1 MERARVVWP
10 RALRELKDLLYEVYL
25 AADTP
30 SADAI
35 AADIAEDLSL
45 PGAPSGDSVRR
56 CISGPVPGSQADVR
70 SVAVVLARH
79 ARWDAQGLVARVCDL
94 WVVAKMAKGVGRP
107 LGEFDDWLAL
117 SDLEVHP
124 ALDPAL
130 DAVEARDRL
139 GALPPYV
146 PREFDARLDAVV
158 AAAAAGRSSI
168 TVLVGGS
175 STGKTR
181 ALWEA
186 VRKLPDSWRLWHP
199 LAPTRPDAVLVG
211 LPDIAP
217 KTVVWLNE
225 AQHYL
230 APDLVGE
237 QVAAGLRDLLRD
249 PARGPV
255 LVLATLWP
263 EHWES
268 LTTRTDVDRHAH
280 ARELLRERRIDVPD
294 EFTDTDLAALMAVAG
309 EDPRLAEAAERSQDR
324 HVTQYLA
331 GVPVLMDRYNA
342 ARGATRAL
350 MYAAMDARRLGAGPH
365 LPLAWLADAAPGYLT
380 STEGKRLPKDWLSRA
395 LDHVTQECDGI
406 PGILTAINTS
416 PLRNQRSRYPAAV
429 SDPAGGQPDGQSGG
443 HAQEPQYELADYLHQ
458 YGRRHRVD
466 KIPPIDFWT
475 AAARHADTADLTALG
490 NAAWD
495 RGLYWD
501 AAQLHKL
508 ATTRGNPSAANAV
521 VRHLHGLFP
530 TDHRP
535 AQWAVAHVSLDD
547 PRALAYL
554 LSGLQETGAVA
565 QAAALAARAAAHVPL
580 DDPAALAELLYG
592 LRETGAGEHVAT
604 LLARDPAAHVAVG
617 DPGSVRLLLGFL
629 RLSEAVEQA
638 AALAARAAP
647 HVALHDLRAVER
659 LLLSLQAAG
668 AVDQVAVLAGRAAA
682 HVAVDDP
689 DEVAVVLDSLQ
700 AVRADEHASALL
712 ARDPA
717 AHVALHDLR
726 AVGLLVGSLRAAG
739 ADEQAAALAS
749 RAAAQVPLDDAG
761 WVALLLHILRA
772 VGAVEQAEALT
783 ARAAA
788 HVALD
793 DPRAVDL
800 LLGSLRAAGAD
811 DHVATLLA
819 RDLAAQVDLDHPGKV
834 ASLLYTLRGA
844 GADEHV
850 AALLARDLAAHVVLD
865 DPGDVA
871 KLVGSLRAAGDV
883 EQAAALAA
891 RAAAHVADKQ
901 GPVALLLDTLRAA
914 GADEDLAALLVRDFA
929 TYAALDHP
937 GRAGA
942 LNELREA
949 GAVDHTSTLIARL
962 ATHAG
967 LRNPT
972 VVTKT
977 LAWLREA
984 GAVDEAAALIA
995 LLPAAGHFHEFIEMS
1010 DHRERFRYG
1019 REPEGGAAPAWTW
1032 ENLK

>member
-1 MERARVVWP
+1 MVWP

-35 AADIAEDLSL
+35 AADIGEDMSL
-45 PGAPSGDSVRR
+45 PASPSGDNVRR
-56 CISGPVPGSQADVR
+56 CISGPVLGSQADVR
-70 SVAVVLARH
+70 SVAAVLARH

-107 LGEFDDWLAL
+107 LGDFDDWLAL
-117 SDLEVHP
+117 SDLEVH
-124 ALDPAL
+124 PAL

-146 PREFDARLDAVV
+146 PREFDAGLDAVV

-199 LAPTRPDAVLVG
+199 IAPTRPDAVLVG

-280 ARELLRERRIDVPD
+280 ARELLLRGRRIDVPD
-294 EFTDTDLAALMAVAG
+294 EFTDTDLAALMAIAG

-324 HVTQYLA
+324 QVTQYLA

-350 MYAAMDARRLGAGPH
+350 IYAAMDARRLGAGPR

-380 STEGKRLPKDWLSRA
+380 TTEGNQLPKDWLSQA
-395 LDHVTQECDGI
+395 LDRVTRECDGI

-429 SDPAGGQPDGQSGG
+429 SDPAGGQSDGD
-443 HAQEPQYELADYLHQ
+443 AQEPQYELADYLHQ

-475 AAARHADTADLTALG
+475 AAARHADTTDLTALG
-490 NAAWD
+490 DAAWD

-508 ATTRGNPSAANAV
+508 ATTRGDPSGANAL
-521 VRHLHGLFP
+521 VRHLHALFP

-554 LSGLQETGAVA
+554 LRGLQETGAVE

-617 DPGSVRLLLGFL
+617 DPGSVGFL
-629 RLSEAVEQA
+629 LDFLMFSEAVEQA

-659 LLLSLQAAG
+659 LLLSLRAAG

-682 HVAVDDP
+682 HVSVDDP
-689 DEVAVVLDSLQ
+689 DEVAMVLDSLQ
-700 AVRADEHASALL
+700 AVRADAHASALL

-749 RAAAQVPLDDAG
+749 RAAAHVPLDDAG
-761 WVALLLHILRA
+761 WVSLLLHILRA

-834 ASLLYTLRGA
+834 ASLLYTLRRA
-844 GADEHV
+844 GADEDV
-850 AALLARDLAAHVVLD
+850 AVLLARDLAAHVVLD
-865 DPGDVA
+865 APGDVA
-871 KLVGSLRAAGDV
+871 KLVGSLRAAGAV
-883 EQAAALAA
+883 EQADALAA
-891 RAAAHVADKQ
+891 RAAAHVADNQ
-901 GPVALLLDTLRAA
+901 GPVAVLLDTLRAA
-914 GADEDLAALLVRDFA
+914 GADEHLAAQLVRDFA

-937 GRAGA
+937 GRARV

-949 GAVDHTSTLIARL
+949 GAVDPTSTLIARL
-962 ATHAG
+962 AIHAD

-984 GAVDEAAALIA
+984 GAVDEAAALVA
-995 LLPAAGHFHEFIEMS
+995 LLPAAGHFQEFIEMS
-1010 DHRERFRYG
+1010 DHREGFRYG